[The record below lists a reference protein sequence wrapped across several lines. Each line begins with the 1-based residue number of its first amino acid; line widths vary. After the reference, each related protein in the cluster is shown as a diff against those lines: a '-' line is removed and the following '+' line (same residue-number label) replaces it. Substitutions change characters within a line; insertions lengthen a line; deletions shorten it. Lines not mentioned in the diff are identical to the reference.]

1 MLFLFIFL
9 LKGVQGFHDII
20 ICGGCGCGC
29 GCSGGRTVEVELEG
43 REGFQGNGFVGM
55 AIISC
60 TKEERSAKVY
70 EFRR

>member
-20 ICGGCGCGC
+20 ICGGCRCRC
-29 GCSGGRTVEVELEG
+29 GCSEGRTVEVELEG
-43 REGFQGNGFVGM
+43 REGFKGDGFVVM

>member
-20 ICGGCGCGC
+20 ICGGCGC

-60 TKEERSAKVY
+60 TKEERSAEVY

>member
-20 ICGGCGCGC
+20 ICGGCGC
-29 GCSGGRTVEVELEG
+29 SGGRTVEVELEG
-43 REGFQGNGFVGM
+43 REGFKGDGFVGM

-60 TKEERSAKVY
+60 TKEERSAEVY